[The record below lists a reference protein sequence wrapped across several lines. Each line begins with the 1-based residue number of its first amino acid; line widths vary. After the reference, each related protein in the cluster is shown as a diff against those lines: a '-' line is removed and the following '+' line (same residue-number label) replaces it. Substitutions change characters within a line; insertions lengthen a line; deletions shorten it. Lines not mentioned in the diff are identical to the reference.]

1 MTVKLLIESSKKGNT
16 GIHLPLKSNFPKT
29 DLHQTFP
36 NEWVR
41 ETIGLP
47 NVSEPEVVRHFTN
60 LASLNYGVDSGFYPL
75 GSCTMKYNPKINEK
89 LANLEGFTK
98 THPLQPDFTVQGNL
112 YLMMHFEQLLAEI
125 TGMDAF
131 TLLPAAGA
139 HGELT
144 GMMIV
149 KAYFQNKGEAEKR
162 TKILI
167 PESAHG
173 TNPASAASVGF
184 EIVEVKS
191 TNCGGVD
198 VAHLKEVMND
208 QVAAIMLTNPNTAG
222 VFETDILEV
231 AEIMHQNGS
240 LLYYDGANL
249 NALLGQVRPGDMGF
263 DIVHLNL
270 HKTFSTP
277 HGGGGP
283 GSAPVGVKEYL
294 REYLPVP
301 VIRERNHQITS
312 ETDQFN
318 SIGMIRLAG
327 SNFQVIVKAYLYIL
341 TMGSDGLKKAS
352 SIAVLNANYIK
363 EKLSPFIPAGVPC
376 ICMHEC
382 VLSAK
387 DFAPYGVQAKDI
399 SKRLIDYGFH
409 PPTNYFP
416 LIIPEAL
423 MIEPT
428 ETESKETMDH
438 FIDAMKKIV
447 QEAKENPS
455 LLLEAPH
462 YTPISRP
469 DEVKAAKDL
478 NVTY

>member
-1 MTVKLLIESSKKGNT
+1 MTVKLLIESSQKGKT
-16 GIHLPLKSNFPKT
+16 GIQLPLKSDYPEINLQTNFP
-29 DLHQTFP
+29 Q
-36 NEWVR
+36 EWIR
-41 ETIGLP
+41 EAIGLP

-60 LASLNYGVDSGFYPL
+60 LASLNYGVDTGFYPL

-89 LANLEGFTK
+89 LASLEGFTK

-112 YLMMHFEQLLAEI
+112 YMMMHLEQLLAEV

-149 KAYFQNKGEAEKR
+149 KAYFKNKGEGEKR

-184 EIVEVKS
+184 EIIEIKS

-198 VAHLKEVMND
+198 VAHLKEVIND

-231 AEIMHQNGS
+231 AEIMHKNGS

-283 GSAPVGVKEYL
+283 GSAPVGVKKHL
-294 REYLPVP
+294 SQFLPVP
-301 VIRERNHQITS
+301 RIREENNQIEEKS
-312 ETDQFN
+312 DYPN

-327 SNFQVIVKAYLYIL
+327 TNFQVLVKAYLYIL

-352 SIAVLNANYIK
+352 SMAVLNANYIK

-387 DFAPYGVQAKDI
+387 DLAQYGVQAKDV

-438 FIDAMKKIV
+438 FIEVMKKIV

-455 LLLEAPH
+455 LLTEAPH
-462 YTPISRP
+462 CTPVSRP

-478 NVTY
+478 NVSY

>member
-1 MTVKLLIESSKKGNT
+1 MTVKLLIESSKKGNS
-16 GIHLPLKSNFPKT
+16 GIQLPIKSDFPPIHLENTFPK
-29 DLHQTFP
+29 
-36 NEWVR
+36 EWIR
-41 ETIGLP
+41 STTGLP

-89 LANLEGFTK
+89 LSNLEGFTH
-98 THPLQPDFTVQGNL
+98 THPLQSDSTVQGNL
-112 YLMMHFEQLLAEI
+112 FMMKHLEQLLCEI
-125 TGMDAF
+125 TGMDAY

-149 KAYFQNKGEAEKR
+149 KEYFQHKGEAQKR

-184 EIVEVKS
+184 DIVEVKS
-191 TNCGGVD
+191 TPCGGVD
-198 VAHLKEVMND
+198 IAHLKELIHED
-208 QVAAIMLTNPNTAG
+208 IAAIMLTNPNTAG
-222 VFETDILEV
+222 VFESDILEV
-231 AEIMHQNGS
+231 AEILHQNGS

-283 GSAPVGVKEYL
+283 GSAPVGVKKHL
-294 REYLPVP
+294 RKFLPIPRVTE
-301 VIRERNHQITS
+301 VNK
-312 ETDQFN
+312 QFALEDKDPD

-327 SNFQVIVKAYLYIL
+327 SNFQVLIKAYLYIL
-341 TMGSDGLKKAS
+341 SMGAEGLKKAS
-352 SIAVLNANYIK
+352 SMAVLNANYIK
-363 EKLSPFIPAGVPC
+363 EKLSPFIAAGVSC
-376 ICMHEC
+376 LCMHEC
-382 VLSAK
+382 VLTAK
-387 DFAPYGVQAKDI
+387 DLTAYGVQAKDI
-399 SKRLIDYGFH
+399 SKRLIDYGIH

-438 FIDAMKKIV
+438 FIEVMKKIV
-447 QEAKENPS
+447 SEAKEHPE
-455 LLLEAPH
+455 LLLDAPH
-462 YTPISRP
+462 HAPISRP

>member
-1 MTVKLLIESSKKGNT
+1 MTVKLLIESSKT
-16 GIHLPLKSNFPKT
+16 GKAGIQLPIRSEFPEI
-29 DLHQTFP
+29 DLNRVCSSEYQRT
-36 NEWVR
+36 
-41 ETIGLP
+41 TIGLP
-47 NVSEPEVVRHFTN
+47 SVSEPEVVRHFTN
-60 LASLNYGVDSGFYPL
+60 LANLNYGVDTGFYPL

-89 LANLEGFTK
+89 LASLDGFTK
-98 THPLQPDFTVQGNL
+98 THPLQPDESVQGNL
-112 YLMMHFEQLLAEI
+112 YLIRHLEQLLVEI

-131 TLLPAAGA
+131 TSLPAAGA

-149 KAYFQNKGEAEKR
+149 KKYFQNKGEGSKR

-191 TNCGGVD
+191 THCGGVD
-198 VAHLKEVMND
+198 MEHLKEVLTPEI
-208 QVAAIMLTNPNTAG
+208 AAIMLTNPNTAG
-222 VFETDILEV
+222 VFETDII
-231 AEIMHQNGS
+231 EIAQLLHQNGS

-283 GSAPVGVKEYL
+283 GSAPVGVKKHLQEF
-294 REYLPVP
+294 LPEP
-301 VIRERNHQITS
+301 WINMNGKNLCS
-312 ETDQFN
+312 ETN
-318 SIGMIRLAG
+318 HPHSIGMIRLAG
-327 SNFQVIVKAYLYIL
+327 TNFQVLIKAYLYIL
-341 TMGSDGLKKAS
+341 TMGSEGLKRAS
-352 SIAVLNANYIK
+352 TIAVLNANYIK
-363 EKLSPFIPAGVPC
+363 EKLSPFIPSGVPC

-382 VLSAK
+382 VLTAK
-387 DFAPYGVQAKDI
+387 DLAVHGIQAKDI
-399 SKRLIDYGFH
+399 SKRLIDYGIH

-438 FIDAMKKIV
+438 FIEIMKKII
-447 QEAKENPS
+447 QEAKDNPS

-462 YTPISRP
+462 NAPISRP
-469 DEVKAAKDL
+469 DEVKAAKEL
-478 NVTY
+478 NVSY